1 LYGSTQQPQQPQ
13 RTIVS
18 TRTGGAIPPP
28 AQVVQNVPQ
37 ANIGVSQYAVTT
49 APGTVA
55 ASSVQ
60 WIPGEWTPQI
70 IKEGMNIQ
78 DIRNYIRSL
87 NPNSKVGRTLDEA
100 ATIMANFLNSNPTLV
115 NTHPFTFTR
124 ARAGS
129 TRTAGRQQ
137 SQYVIPQNIPQGNA
151 PLGVAGNIQQ
161 NIAGNIQQNIGG
173 NAPLGVAGNIQRP
186 FATTTQANIPY
197 RPVNVQPLPTAQVT
211 TTPQRNQL
219 PVAYTTAQRNEPEDV
234 KDLRIALLQAGQA
247 RLKQL
252 YRSLTG
258 TNVRVGVAN
267 AAIVDELITFYNN
280 GQVTAQQL
288 LQGATANVTPNRRS
302 NRLGTGQLTPQQ
314 NILPEVLPYYNALQN
329 TPVDQIIAL
338 MRVNVPPYITDEQ
351 GRLSYVRDNINDYV
365 NVVRSAGRTQP
376 VTKQQLMGIPNPEQF
391 LDTFTDIELIGM
403 SQAVVPYES
412 RRELV
417 SSTAALTR
425 EPGAFIP
432 TTRDCRNTPS
442 NGIDLNDPNT
452 VNVIAVGLLDSYDCY
467 TVQELARGVTRDQM
481 GDVIIMLD
489 NGTLITSS
497 NIMTDIHRLSQM
509 YPQLRPIY
517 DAIELARSGQ
527 QQTQSTLPM
536 QL

>member
-1 LYGSTQQPQQPQ
+1 LYGSTQQQQQPQ

-28 AQVVQNVPQ
+28 AQIVQNVPQ
-37 ANIGVSQYAVTT
+37 ANIGGSQYAVTT

-55 ASSVQ
+55 ASSSTSTVQ
-60 WIPGEWTPQI
+60 WIPGQWTPQI

-78 DIRNYIRSL
+78 SIRNYIRSL

-100 ATIMANFLNSNPTLV
+100 ATIMANFLNSNPNLI
-115 NTHPFTFTR
+115 NTHPPVFDR

-137 SQYVIPQNIPQGNA
+137 SQYVIPQNI
-151 PLGVAGNIQQ
+151 QQ
-161 NIAGNIQQNIGG
+161 NIAGNIQQ
-173 NAPLGVAGNIQRP
+173 NIQRP

-197 RPVNVQPLPTAQVT
+197 QPVNVQPLPTAQVT

-258 TNVRVGVAN
+258 TNVRVGVSN
-267 AAIVDELITFYNN
+267 PAIVDELITFYNN
-280 GQVTAQQL
+280 GQVTGQQL
-288 LQGATANVTPNRRS
+288 LQGATANVTPTRRS

-351 GRLSYVRDNINDYV
+351 GRLSYIRDNINDYA
-365 NVVRSAGRTQP
+365 NVVRSAGRAQP

-391 LDTFTDIELIGM
+391 LDSYTDFEIITM
-403 SQAVVPYES
+403 SQAVPPYES

-442 NGIDLNDPNT
+442 NGVDLNDPNA

-467 TVQELARGVTRDQM
+467 SVQELVRGVTLDQM

-489 NGTLITSS
+489 NKTLITLP

-517 DAIELARSGQ
+517 DAIELTRSGQ
-527 QQTQSTLPM
+527 QQAQSTLPR